1 MVIDSLAE
9 IDKTVSQLQSKVRTV
24 TMTAEQRSRNSMID
38 AVANHTRQR
47 TRSYA
52 RFTTTLSEMSPI
64 EKQRSNFGALDVLW
78 DELPRGPNLEG
89 KVGNPFNPGDGLIF
103 TAQDLKRAED
113 ILKDYYDAWSESL
126 IRTSPNTSGDLP
138 KVGSLTNMAK
148 ICLVLNGMKK
158 RWLLDHFCRSEK
170 ADLDLPLKQQTL
182 EEILGEDKY
191 HAANFATEQYRVVS
205 HKWDEGDH
213 IKLSDQEPLPLMLDR
228 EIASGS
234 FGTVQGLRDVRT
246 GKVYARKEQNTSDA
260 RGHLEREKARLKR
273 IQHRHAVRFVK
284 SYERGPKFGL
294 LLTPVADTDLEQLL
308 AYFQKRRPEDNRKLR
323 SNIFLAFGCLSHG
336 LAHIHSQKIRHKD
349 IKPNNILYHQG
360 VEPRC
365 TAKFIWADFGL
376 AHDFEKSSHS
386 RTYNPS
392 KYSPKYAAPE
402 IAEADQSAL
411 EAKAKG
417 LDGVHT
423 NQDTDEESE
432 ESIDIDSPPIAGR
445 PRRPPHGRSSD
456 IFSYGCVFLEILS
469 VLIGSKIPKSDSHEF
484 AFCKHVTTIQAWAE
498 KQACDPN
505 CEDSLRVL
513 FQLAIKMIRYRAKKR
528 PTIAKV
534 VSDLAG
540 STTADHFFCIECLP
554 EAKADRENWIASRKR
569 RRRSSGGK
577 TSEESASG
585 TSGTS
590 CESEEEVSQLSSR
603 SSQNGHYLSPEA
615 AARPRPPP
623 TLRLSSSGTSSQN
636 GRGRRKSYAL

>member
-1 MVIDSLAE
+1 
-9 IDKTVSQLQSKVRTV
+9 
-24 TMTAEQRSRNSMID
+24 
-38 AVANHTRQR
+38 
-47 TRSYA
+47 
-52 RFTTTLSEMSPI
+52 MSPI
-64 EKQRSNFGALDVLW
+64 EKQRSRFGALDVLW
-78 DELPRGPNLEG
+78 EELPRGPNLEG

-103 TAQDLKRAED
+103 TAQELKRAED
-113 ILKDYYDAWSESL
+113 ILKDYYDAWSEDLVRS
-126 IRTSPNTSGDLP
+126 SPNSSGDLP

-148 ICLVLNGMKK
+148 ICLVLNGMKQ
-158 RWLLDHFCRSEK
+158 RSLLDHFCRCEK
-170 ADLDLPLKQQTL
+170 ADLDLPLKVGTL

-234 FGTVQGLRDVRT
+234 FGTVQGLRDVRS
-246 GKVYARKEQNTSDA
+246 GKVYARKEQNASDA

-294 LLTPVADTDLEQLL
+294 LLTPAADTDLEKLL
-308 AYFQKRRPEDNRKLR
+308 AYYDGNRNRPQNHAEDKRTLRPHILT
-323 SNIFLAFGCLSHG
+323 AFGCLSHG
-336 LAHIHSQKIRHKD
+336 LSHIHSQKIRHKD
-349 IKPNNILYHQG
+349 IKPNNILYDRG
-360 VEPRC
+360 PEPRR

-376 AHDFEKSSHS
+376 AHDFEKSVHS

-423 NQDTDEESE
+423 NQDTEEESE
-432 ESIDIDSPPIAGR
+432 ESIEVDSPPITGR
-445 PRRPPHGRSSD
+445 SRPPPHGRSSD

-469 VLIGSKIPKSDSHEF
+469 VLIGSKIPESDTQEF
-484 AFCKHVTTIQAWAE
+484 AFCKHVTKIQAWAE
-498 KQACDPN
+498 KHACDPK

-540 STTADHFFCIECLP
+540 TPTADQFFCLACLP
-554 EAKADRENWIASRKR
+554 EAKADRETWLASRQR

-577 TSEESASG
+577 VSEESASG

-590 CESEEEVSQLSSR
+590 CESEEECPKLSPKVSR
-603 SSQNGHYLSPEA
+603 NGASQNGHYLSPEA
-615 AARPRPPP
+615 AVRPRPP
-623 TLRLSSSGTSSQN
+623 LRQSSSGTSQN
-636 GRGRRKSYAL
+636 GRGRRKSYA